1 MPTNVLDRLQRKTD
15 KVSQREA
22 RLAQETARLK
32 NEVRA
37 ARTAMMRAAGLFDL
51 DPARLQKKLLFLKSV
66 DDLITE
72 GNLDAEAIY
81 RELVE
86 IVSRKKLRR
95 DSPQL
100 VSAAE

>member
-1 MPTNVLDRLQRKTD
+1 MPTNRLDRLQRKTD
-15 KVSQREA
+15 EASQREA
-22 RLAQETARLK
+22 RLAQEMARLK
-32 NEVRA
+32 NEVKA

-66 DDLITE
+66 DDLIAE
-72 GNLDAEAIY
+72 NNLDAEAIY
-81 RELVE
+81 QELVE
-86 IVSRKKLRR
+86 IVSQKKPRR